1 MEILSEKLRRIVAEE
16 LMAESLDVVDV
27 LPDMTH
33 LVPDIP
39 PPEPGSPEEA
49 MDLYRVVEQYHN
61 RVVPEELQDAC
72 DEDMVELFERVLLS
86 KGITINTSYY
96 NKVIKSIKP
105 TIKELKKYYGRE
117 RPPVTAASHGIEFLS
132 DELDTADSPSYPS
145 GHTIQAHVVAGL
157 LADLH
162 PELAEEITAVAD
174 IVSESRI
181 DRGVHFPTDVV
192 YGKVVA
198 EILTSEILNSLDER
212 KPEGLS

>member
-1 MEILSEKLRRIVAEE
+1 
-16 LMAESLDVVDV
+16 
-27 LPDMTH
+27 
-33 LVPDIP
+33 
-39 PPEPGSPEEA
+39 
-49 MDLYRVVEQYHN
+49 
-61 RVVPEELQDAC
+61 
-72 DEDMVELFERVLLS
+72 MVELFERVLLS

>member
-16 LMAESLDVVDV
+16 LMAESLDGVDV

>member
-1 MEILSEKLRRIVAEE
+1 MDPATHPLLTRAKEDEEEANADPRASEE
-16 LMAESLDVVDV
+16 L
-27 LPDMTH
+27 
-33 LVPDIP
+33 
-39 PPEPGSPEEA
+39 PEEA

-117 RPPVTAASHGIEFLS
+117 RPPGTAASHGIEFLS
-132 DELDTADSPSYPS
+132 DELDSANSPSYPS

-157 LADLH
+157 LSDLH
-162 PELAEEITAVAD
+162 PELSEEITAVAD

>member
-16 LMAESLDVVDV
+16 IMAESLDVVDV

-117 RPPVTAASHGIEFLS
+117 RPPVTAASHGIKFLS

>member
-49 MDLYRVVEQYHN
+49 IDLYRVVEQYHN
-61 RVVPEELQDAC
+61 RLVPEELQDAC

>member
-49 MDLYRVVEQYHN
+49 IDLYRVVEQYHN
-61 RVVPEELQDAC
+61 RLVPEELQDAC

-212 KPEGLS
+212 KPAGLS

>member
-72 DEDMVELFERVLLS
+72 DEDMVELFERVLL
-86 KGITINTSYY
+86 
-96 NKVIKSIKP
+96 
-105 TIKELKKYYGRE
+105 
-117 RPPVTAASHGIEFLS
+117 LS
-132 DELDTADSPSYPS
+132 LI
-145 GHTIQAHVVAGL
+145 HI
-157 LADLH
+157 
-162 PELAEEITAVAD
+162 
-174 IVSESRI
+174 
-181 DRGVHFPTDVV
+181 
-192 YGKVVA
+192 
-198 EILTSEILNSLDER
+198 
-212 KPEGLS
+212 